1 MPKADAEKEAELEE
15 YKGKFLN
22 YYKLN
27 PSSGWLYPH
36 KETITVGD
44 GLAICSISPV
54 VKKLDYTSTKDA
66 LAEEHHDIGQ
76 IGASFV
82 VQASFDIMFASNQRQ
97 GHNPT
102 VRLERADNTVHR
114 IPHDS

>member
-66 LAEEHHDIGQ
+66 LAEEHHLHDIGQ
-76 IGASFV
+76 IWRIFRRASKLRHQVCFEST
-82 VQASFDIMFASNQRQ
+82 AGPLI
-97 GHNPT
+97 
-102 VRLERADNTVHR
+102 RLERADITVHR